1 MASSFGMQMV
11 PRLGLTAVIVVM
23 LDLNFWIDGEYAVIL
38 WMIRFISTSLY
49 INFYVHQMITHGK
62 ISYPPAAM
70 TGLVDLST
78 DGVLKKKTSIVI
90 IA

>member
-38 WMIRFISTSLY
+38 
-49 INFYVHQMITHGK
+49 
-62 ISYPPAAM
+62 
-70 TGLVDLST
+70 
-78 DGVLKKKTSIVI
+78 
-90 IA
+90 